1 MLQGLPTGLSN
12 VKHSKEE
19 AAALVGLTSSK
30 PGKLFCASI
39 LGTKAV
45 FGDLLDPS
53 FSIVLVCRLL
63 GLPRTTWY
71 LWNHF
76 PSLQVSSGD
85 GMPHMHPHA

>member
-1 MLQGLPTGLSN
+1 MLQGLLTGLSN

-19 AAALVGLTSSK
+19 AAALVGPTSSK

-39 LGTKAV
+39 LGAKAV
-45 FGDLLDPS
+45 FVDLLDPS
-53 FSIVLVCRLL
+53 VSIVLVCRFL

-71 LWNHF
+71 LRKHF
-76 PSLQVSSGD
+76 PSLQDSSGD